1 MGKSGD
7 RWRYGVC
14 SSLVLTSVIGTEYQW
29 VCSVGNRAAVQRLEF
44 ENNKQETAG
53 SSEAID
59 ALDSRCNEW

>member
-1 MGKSGD
+1 M
-7 RWRYGVC
+7 C